1 MKSAQ
6 RKAERPTL
14 SGARE
19 ALFRGAF
26 EDCLAICDA
35 LPNNDV
41 ETDLLRARAYISLNR
56 ADRALDAVRRLR
68 LRAEPT
74 DESLTAR
81 MLEGAALL
89 KLGQLD
95 DGLAVLHAA
104 HADARRAH
112 PTIRAEISIH
122 IGIGH
127 YREGQFPQ
135 ALHHLRSVPENAD
148 IVHARAILFEGW
160 VMFDSGD
167 VEGAAERFRAALR
180 RIASCHR
187 YDRFIEASALYALA
201 FLCAEIPK
209 PEWWP
214 EIRER
219 ANTFDWTTSGV
230 VIPLFLLAHAAS
242 YVAELRGEFD
252 EAREWLSRAQA
263 AAPSPFYEIVATVR
277 LAELVGRYGERLSH
291 AYFTSSAL
299 ARFETLR
306 NDALLREDNT
316 LPLTL
321 AEELAQGSNPA
332 DATPLLTYYAQVI
345 APRVRGTKDE
355 GMLDASAALTQGY
368 IEEASGRSAR
378 ARERYRTAMDQ
389 YDAMGYRRRAAV
401 AAYRLAVLTG
411 EERHRAYVRDAVRD
425 ASPAYWL
432 NERLTNLGV
441 QEVRLTERQAD
452 VLRLL
457 VAGRS
462 NKEIATIRGGSWYTA
477 RNIVRELLGTFGVRS
492 RGELVRVAIARGA
505 AAPPPSET
513 A

>member
-1 MKSAQ
+1 MKSAR

-14 SGARE
+14 SGARD

-35 LPNNDV
+35 LPDDDV
-41 ETDLLRARAYISLNR
+41 ETGLLRARAYISLNR

-112 PTIRAEISIH
+112 PTIRAEISVH
-122 IGIGH
+122 LGIGH
-127 YREGQFPQ
+127 YREAQYPQ
-135 ALHHLRSVPENAD
+135 ALHHLRSVPDDAD
-148 IVHARAILFEGW
+148 IVHARAMLFEGW
-160 VMFDSGD
+160 VMFDAGD
-167 VEGAAERFRAALR
+167 VEAAAERFRAALR
-180 RIASCHR
+180 RIASCR
-187 YDRFIEASALYALA
+187 QYDRFIESSALYGLA

-209 PEWWP
+209 PAWWP

-219 ANTFDWTTSGV
+219 ANAFDWSTSGV
-230 VIPLFLLAHAAS
+230 VIPLFLLATAAS
-242 YVAELRGEFD
+242 YVAELRGDFD

-291 AYFTSSAL
+291 AYFVSSAL

-306 NDALLREDNT
+306 NDALLREDHT

-321 AEELAQGSNPA
+321 AEELAQGS
-332 DATPLLTYYAQVI
+332 
-345 APRVRGTKDE
+345 
-355 GMLDASAALTQGY
+355 
-368 IEEASGRSAR
+368 RS
-378 ARERYRTAMDQ
+378 
-389 YDAMGYRRRAAV
+389 RRRGAA
-401 AAYRLAVLTG
+401 
-411 EERHRAYVRDAVRD
+411 
-425 ASPAYWL
+425 
-432 NERLTNLGV
+432 
-441 QEVRLTERQAD
+441 AD
-452 VLRLL
+452 VLR
-457 VAGRS
+457 AGRRAARARH
-462 NKEIATIRGGSWYTA
+462 EGRRDARRVGRADARLHRRGVGPFRARARTVPRGDGPVRRDGIPPARRGGRVPPRGADGRGTPS
-477 RNIVRELLGTFGVRS
+477 RVR
-492 RGELVRVAIARGA
+492 ARGGARREPRVLAERTAGEPGRPGNPAQRTAGRRAPA
-505 AAPPPSET
+505 ARRGAVQQGNRDDTRRLVVHRAQHRARTP
-513 A
+513 